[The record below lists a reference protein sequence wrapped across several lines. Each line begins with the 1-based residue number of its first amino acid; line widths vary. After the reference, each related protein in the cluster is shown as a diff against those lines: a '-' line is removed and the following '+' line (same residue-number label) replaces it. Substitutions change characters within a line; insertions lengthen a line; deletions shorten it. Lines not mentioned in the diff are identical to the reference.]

1 MELEKIMQL
10 LSKGTYQV
18 VIPEGSTVQEIAEI
32 LSLHGVPKEAFFRAV
47 NNTRY
52 PFSFVKKFP
61 RNSVLIV

>member
-1 MELEKIMQL
+1 M
-10 LSKGTYQV
+10 